1 MIRRLLLL
9 GCLGAGCLPAQLQ
22 LFIMQP
28 GQASPEAP
36 VSQNYSFGTVPIFQS
51 RDVQFALINT
61 GTTSTPLTTL
71 SVSAPFAILGFDSTT
86 LPLTVAAGASVSFT
100 VSFAPIGP
108 GQFSTTLAA
117 DGVSVMLTGTA
128 LTGVAI
134 SVISGGSAPA
144 QLQAGAGIDFGSVA
158 QGSTVTEQVVMSN
171 PLQNAITIQNVA
183 VMNLQGA
190 SFQLE
195 TVALPITLASGQS
208 ATLAVDFTPT
218 SDGPQLAEL
227 DIDQTSIPLAGVGL
241 DPPFPQAAMA
251 ISITNAASS
260 QQGLLTVTLEAPSP
274 SNGTGQIQMTFQP
287 SSPSTNQDNAI
298 LFIPTGSQ
306 TATFSV
312 NQGDPT
318 GYFGTA
324 NSIAFQTGTT
334 AGTITFTLTL
344 GAVTATQTLTI
355 APEVAGIASGQAQ
368 RTSGGLDVQFQGFD
382 NTQSAATVTFTFLDV
397 NGATLSGGAIA
408 VNTAADFQQFFASS
422 DEGGVF
428 ALEAFFPV
436 TAGMPS
442 QVDSVEIQ
450 MTNSAGTTPATRLY
464 FTTP

>member
-1 MIRRLLLL
+1 
-9 GCLGAGCLPAQLQ
+9 
-22 LFIMQP
+22 
-28 GQASPEAP
+28 
-36 VSQNYSFGTVPIFQS
+36 
-51 RDVQFALINT
+51 VQFALINT
-61 GTTSTPLTTL
+61 GSTPTPLTTL
-71 SVSAPFAILGFDSTT
+71 TVGAPFAILGFDSTA
-86 LPLTVAAGASVSFT
+86 LPLTVAAGASVNFAI
-100 VSFAPIGP
+100 SFAPTQP
-108 GQFSTTLAA
+108 GQFSSTLAA
-117 DGVSVMLTGTA
+117 DGVSLTLTGTA
-128 LTGVAI
+128 LPGVAI
-134 SVISGGSAPA
+134 SVSSGGGAPA
-144 QLQAGAGIDFGSVA
+144 QLQSGAGIDFGSVA
-158 QGSTVTEQVVMSN
+158 QGFTVTEQVVMSN
-171 PLQNAITIQNVA
+171 PLQNAITVQNVA
-183 VMNLQGA
+183 VLNLQGA

-195 TVALPITLASGQS
+195 TVALPITLAPGAT
-208 ATLAVDFTPT
+208 ATLTIDFTPT
-218 SDGPQLAEL
+218 SDGPQQATL
-227 DIDQTSIPLAGVGL
+227 DIDQLSIPLTGVGL

-251 ISITNAASS
+251 INITNAASS
-260 QQGLLTVTLEAPSP
+260 QQGSLTVTLAAPSP
-274 SNGTGQIQMTFQP
+274 SNGTGQIQMPFQP
-287 SSPSTNQDNAI
+287 SPPNSNQDSAI

-355 APEVAGIASGQAQ
+355 APAVADIESGQAQ

-382 NTQSAATVTFTFLDV
+382 NTQSASTVTFTFLDV
-397 NGATLSGGAIA
+397 NGAVLSGGAIA
-408 VNTAADFQQFFASS
+408 MDTAADFQQFFASS

-428 ALEAFFPV
+428 ALDAFFPV

-450 MTNSAGTTPATRLY
+450 VVNSAGTTPTTRLY

>member
-9 GCLGAGCLPAQLQ
+9 ACLGAGCLSAQLQ
-22 LFIMQP
+22 LYYVQ
-28 GQASPEAP
+28 GSYQALITVP
-36 VSQNYSFGTVPIFQS
+36 QYSFGTVSVFDS
-51 RDVQFALINT
+51 RDVQFALINAGST
-61 GTTSTPLTTL
+61 PTPLTTL
-71 SVSAPFAILGFDSTT
+71 TVGAPFTILGFDSTT
-86 LPLTVAAGASVSFT
+86 LPLTVAAGASVNFT
-100 VSFAPIGP
+100 VSFAPTQP
-108 GQFSTTLAA
+108 GQFSSTLAA
-117 DGVSVMLTGTA
+117 DGVSLTLTGTA
-128 LTGVAI
+128 LPGVAI
-134 SVISGGSAPA
+134 SVSSGGGAPA
-144 QLQAGAGIDFGSVA
+144 QLQSGAGIDFGSVA
-158 QGSTVTEQVVMSN
+158 QGSTVTQQVVMSN
-171 PLQNAITIQNVA
+171 PLQNAITVQHVA

-195 TVALPITLASGQS
+195 TVALPITLAPGAT
-208 ATLAVDFTPT
+208 ATLSVDFTPT
-218 SDGPQLAEL
+218 SDGPQQAAL
-227 DIDQTSIPLAGVGL
+227 DIDQLSIPLTGVGI

-260 QQGLLTVTLEAPSP
+260 QQGLLTVTLGAPSP

-287 SSPSTNQDNAI
+287 SSPSTNQDDAI

-306 TATFSV
+306 TAPFSV

-355 APEVAGIASGQAQ
+355 APAVAGIESGQAQ
-368 RTSGGLDVQFQGFD
+368 RTSGGLSVQFQGFD
-382 NTQSAATVTFTFLDV
+382 NTQSASTVTFTFLDV
-397 NGATLSGGAIA
+397 HGAVLSGGAIA
-408 VNTAADFQQFFASS
+408 VDTAADFQQFFASS

-428 ALEAFFPV
+428 ALNAFFPV
-436 TAGMPS
+436 TAGMPA

-450 MTNSAGTTPATRLY
+450 MVNAVGTAPTTRLY